1 MLNSVEINCSIWVLF
16 KCLNNTLNVKEYF
29 KKKKKPLACETC
41 EVLNQNKDRKL
52 ANLKKTKQLSL
63 VEINCKL

>member
-16 KCLNNTLNVKEYF
+16 KCLNNTLNVKEYL
-29 KKKKKPLACETC
+29 KNKQTLACETC

>member
-16 KCLNNTLNVKEYF
+16 KCLNNTLNVKEYL
-29 KKKKKPLACETC
+29 KKKTLACETC